1 MSAVEEIIVKCPQ
14 CQKRGKWLA
23 HAWAPFCS
31 ERCKLLDL
39 GQWFTEEHK
48 ISRELRPNDF
58 EHLEDL
64 PPGVDPDAL

>member
-1 MSAVEEIIVKCPQ
+1 
-14 CQKRGKWLA
+14 
-23 HAWAPFCS
+23 
-31 ERCKLLDL
+31 LLDL